1 MEWIQL
7 LLDESEALSEL
18 ATRREESMARAAG
31 QTRSRCQVLATLLP
45 RDHTVPQV
53 ARRLGVTRQSVQRLS
68 DRLAE
73 DGLVRFVPNPDHKR
87 SPRLTLTEQGRDLAN
102 RLKRAENDWKETI
115 VDHIETEDLETTLY
129 TLRALRD
136 VL

>member
-1 MEWIQL
+1 
-7 LLDESEALSEL
+7 
-18 ATRREESMARAAG
+18 MARATG

-45 RDHTVPQV
+45 RDLTVPQI

-87 SPRLTLTEQGRDLAN
+87 SPRVNLTEQGRDLAN

-115 VDHIETEDLETTLY
+115 VDHIETEDLETALY